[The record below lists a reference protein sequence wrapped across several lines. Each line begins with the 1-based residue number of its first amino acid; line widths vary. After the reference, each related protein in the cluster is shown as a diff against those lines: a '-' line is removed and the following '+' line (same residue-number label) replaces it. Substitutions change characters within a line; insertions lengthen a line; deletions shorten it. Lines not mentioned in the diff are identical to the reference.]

1 MEITEAEQ
9 KKGKIKR
16 NEGSLREF
24 GTTLSILKF
33 TWLRSQ
39 KEEREKGTENVFEDR
54 VTENFPNLGKETDIQ
69 VQEAQR
75 VPNRINPKRITTRHT
90 VIKMAKIKDR
100 ES

>member
-1 MEITEAEQ
+1 M
-9 KKGKIKR
+9 
-16 NEGSLREF
+16 
-24 GTTLSILKF
+24 
-33 TWLRSQ
+33 RSQ